1 MRTIFIKSFFCS
13 LEVLPL
19 LVTAPSLFCLI
30 LVGFQPQGLKSGVSH
45 DQRNTNQFIL
55 LRNLNLSR
63 NTCVLEVA
71 VNESSKG
78 SFLKGCPC
86 VSEALNPQVSWAP
99 LLSSGLSGL
108 LLCVLSVNSFR
119 KKQMVYGH
127 TTLNAPDLVWS
138 RKKQMERERVTH
150 LLKIIINSG
159 SITLS
164 PRFL

>member
-1 MRTIFIKSFFCS
+1 MRTVFIKSFFCS
-13 LEVLPL
+13 LEVLSLL

-30 LVGFQPQGLKSGVSH
+30 LVGLQPQGLKSGVAH

-78 SFLKGCPC
+78 SFLKGYPC
-86 VSEALNPQVSWAP
+86 VSETLNPQVSWAP
-99 LLSSGLSGL
+99 LLSSGLSVL

-119 KKQMVYGH
+119 KKQM
-127 TTLNAPDLVWS
+127 
-138 RKKQMERERVTH
+138 ERERVTN

-164 PRFL
+164 LQFL

>member
-19 LVTAPSLFCLI
+19 LLVTALSLFCLI
-30 LVGFQPQGLKSGVSH
+30 LVGFQPQGLKSGVAH

-86 VSEALNPQVSWAP
+86 ESEALNPQVSWAP

-119 KKQMVYGH
+119 KKQM
-127 TTLNAPDLVWS
+127 
-138 RKKQMERERVTH
+138 ERDRVTN